1 MMVEVETTRFLL
13 YFSGEFAS
21 YRVNKSVVFGLFFTE
36 HSMYDYKFSRFYLLI
51 SFFHT
56 ILKLSQWKAV
66 TSMKMSIFFKKS
78 FWSIFL
84 IVHQTIILLYLKDG
98 LDRQYLT
105 TDSIHWVIGTFI
117 FANILVAMFSNMKIG
132 NKEKNNSWSV
142 PKTFYMQSNIQNIVV
157 RFHNI

>member
-1 MMVEVETTRFLL
+1 MYLVC
-13 YFSGEFAS
+13 
-21 YRVNKSVVFGLFFTE
+21 FFTE
-36 HSMYDYKFSRFYLLI
+36 HSIYGYKFSRFYLLI

-56 ILKLSQWKAV
+56 ILKLSQWKVA
-66 TSMKMSIFFKKS
+66 TKMKISTFFKKS
-78 FWSIFL
+78 FWPTFL
-84 IVHQTIILLYLKDG
+84 IVNQTAILFHLKDG

-142 PKTFYMQSNIQNIVV
+142 PKTFYKQSNIQNIVV

>member
-78 FWSIFL
+78 FWTTFL
-84 IVHQTIILLYLKDG
+84 IVQQTAILVHLKDG

-105 TDSIHWVIGTFI
+105 TDSIHLVIGYFI
-117 FANILVAMFSNMKIG
+117 FVNIFEAIFSNSKTW
-132 NKEKNNSWSV
+132 NKSWDKKKNGS
-142 PKTFYMQSNIQNIVV
+142 KKKYILKK
-157 RFHNI
+157 